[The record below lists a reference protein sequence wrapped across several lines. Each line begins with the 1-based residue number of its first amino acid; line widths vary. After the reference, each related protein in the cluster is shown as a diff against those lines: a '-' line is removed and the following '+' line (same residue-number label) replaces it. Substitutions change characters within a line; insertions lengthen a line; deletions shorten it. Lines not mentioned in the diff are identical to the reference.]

1 MISSYPI
8 TYAPTRWYLYPDDQS
23 PVSQNPIENSQVT
36 PRIISRV
43 DKGVEHKRVQI
54 ANGQIARKLPFTDW
68 NTIRIA
74 LRAGITDYGQNIGGT
89 TWNSIFPSLFVGVC
103 AGTFNLY
110 HDSGSAFG
118 IRFNYVSRYNTNFNY
133 QYCYPGAETVR
144 QLYSTSSG
152 YFDRSTENAPSPIF
166 AFIKSSSLVQSNY
179 GQFPFVYVDI
189 RKNSSYL
196 PWSMSLSYKQGAAI
210 PETASLF
217 YSELT
222 HEFPNFDEY
231 TNGYKFCSYSSSLA
245 NYNEYY
251 GKMDT
256 LCIAWDLNVAA
267 LEILDLAVYKIA

>member
-23 PVSQNPIENSQVT
+23 PISQNPIENSQVT

-43 DKGVEHKRVQI
+43 DKGIEHKRVQI

-68 NTIRIA
+68 NKIRIA
-74 LRAGITDYGQNIGGT
+74 LRAGITDYGQNIGGDD
-89 TWNSIFPSLFVGVC
+89 WNSIFPSLFVGLC

-118 IRFNYVSRYNTNFNY
+118 IRFNYVSRYDANYNY
-133 QYCYPGAETVR
+133 QTVSPTAETVR

-152 YFDRSTENAPSPIF
+152 YFDRTTEHAGFVKF
-166 AFIKSSSLVQSNY
+166 ALIKSSSITQANYGELPFIYIDIERNGGWLPWLMSKAWKQQSN
-179 GQFPFVYVDI
+179 
-189 RKNSSYL
+189 
-196 PWSMSLSYKQGAAI
+196 I

-222 HEFPNFDEY
+222 HEFPNFNEY
-231 TNGYKFCSYSSSLA
+231 TNGYMFSPYSNSLA
-245 NYNEYY
+245 NYDEYY